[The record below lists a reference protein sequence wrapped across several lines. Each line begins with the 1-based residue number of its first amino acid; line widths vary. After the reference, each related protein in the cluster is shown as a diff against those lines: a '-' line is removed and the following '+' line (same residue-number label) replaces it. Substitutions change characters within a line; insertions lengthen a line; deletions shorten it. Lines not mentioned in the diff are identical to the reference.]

1 MSLNRKNSIYYFS
14 KNLILKTTVMRTA
27 ISKNEDVKGAM
38 QAKSNTAHG
47 LRDLFEGGLKDI
59 YWAEKVLTKT
69 LPNMVKN
76 ASSPELVNSLKAQL
90 DKSHEHVSRLEKIF
104 EVTGIK
110 PAAKK
115 CDAMLGILKESNS
128 LIKETDIGVVRD
140 AGIIAADQKVKH
152 YAIATYGTLHAFAKT
167 LGENKAANLLV
178 MTLDEEKI
186 MDSALTG
193 IAMSTINKQ
202 ACRAD
207 AITNIKA

>member
-1 MSLNRKNSIYYFS
+1 
-14 KNLILKTTVMRTA
+14 MRTA

-38 QAKSNTAHG
+38 QSKSNAAHG

-59 YWAEKVLTKT
+59 YWAEQVLTKT

-76 ASSPELVNSLKAQL
+76 ATSPELVNSLKSQL
-90 DKSHEHVSRLEKIF
+90 NESKEHVSRLEKIF
-104 EVTGIK
+104 EVTGMK
-110 PAAKK
+110 PTAKK
-115 CDAMLGILKESNS
+115 CDAMQGILKEADG

-140 AGIIAADQKVKH
+140 AGIIAAEQKVKH
-152 YAIATYGTLHAFAKT
+152 YEIATYGTLHAFAKT
-167 LGENKAANLLV
+167 LGENKAANLLA
-178 MTLDEEKI
+178 MTLDDKKKT
-186 MDSALTG
+186 DATLTG

>member
-1 MSLNRKNSIYYFS
+1 
-14 KNLILKTTVMRTA
+14 MRTA
-27 ISKNEDVKGAM
+27 ISKNEGMKGTM
-38 QAKSNTAHG
+38 QAKSNAAHG

-76 ASSPELVNSLKAQL
+76 ASSPELVNSLKSQL
-90 DKSHEHVSRLEKIF
+90 NESKEHVSRLEQIF
-104 EVTGIK
+104 EVTGMK
-110 PAAKK
+110 PTSKK
-115 CDAMLGILKESNS
+115 CDAMQGILKEADG

-140 AGIIAADQKVKH
+140 AGIIAAEQKVKH
-152 YAIATYGTLHAFAKT
+152 YEIATYGTLHAFAKT
-167 LGENKAANLLV
+167 LGESKAANLLA
-178 MTLDEEKI
+178 MTLDDKKKT
-186 MDSALTG
+186 DATLTG

>member
-1 MSLNRKNSIYYFS
+1 
-14 KNLILKTTVMRTA
+14 MRTA

-38 QAKSNTAHG
+38 QSKSNAAHG

-59 YWAEKVLTKT
+59 YWAEQVLTKT

-76 ASSPELVNSLKAQL
+76 ATSPELVNSLKSQL
-90 DKSHEHVSRLEKIF
+90 NESKEHVSRLEKIF
-104 EVTGIK
+104 EVTGMK
-110 PAAKK
+110 PTAKK
-115 CDAMLGILKESNS
+115 CDAMQGILKEADG

-140 AGIIAADQKVKH
+140 AGIIAAEQKVKH
-152 YAIATYGTLHAFAKT
+152 YEIATYGTLHAFAKT
-167 LGENKAANLLV
+167 LGENKAANLLA
-178 MTLDEEKI
+178 MTLDDKKKT
-186 MDSALTG
+186 DAPLTG

>member
-1 MSLNRKNSIYYFS
+1 
-14 KNLILKTTVMRTA
+14 MRTA

-38 QAKSNTAHG
+38 QSKSNAAHG

-59 YWAEKVLTKT
+59 YWAEQVLTKT

-76 ASSPELVNSLKAQL
+76 ATSPELVNSLKSQL
-90 DKSHEHVSRLEKIF
+90 NESKEHVSRLEKIF
-104 EVTGIK
+104 EVTGMK
-110 PAAKK
+110 PTAKK
-115 CDAMLGILKESNS
+115 CDAIQGILKEADG

-140 AGIIAADQKVKH
+140 AGIIAAEQKVKH
-152 YAIATYGTLHAFAKT
+152 YEIATYGTLHAFAKT
-167 LGENKAANLLV
+167 LGENKAANLLA
-178 MTLDEEKI
+178 MTLDDKKKT
-186 MDSALTG
+186 DATLTG